1 MAYRF
6 GAYCFR
12 FILFFAFLASFQCFL
27 ALLSVLVLSGNG
39 GAGRTPT
46 DEDLLL
52 GTCCWHLFLAGV

>member
-1 MAYRF
+1 VAYRF

-12 FILFFAFLASFQCFL
+12 FIVFLASFQCFL
-27 ALLSVLVLSGNG
+27 ALPSVLVLSGNG

-52 GTCCWHLFLAGV
+52 GT

>member
-12 FILFFAFLASFQCFL
+12 FIVFLASFQCFL
-27 ALLSVLVLSGNG
+27 ALPSVLVLSGNG
-39 GAGRTPT
+39 GAGRTRT

-52 GTCCWHLFLAGV
+52 GTCCWHRSIELMEPC